1 MRFEDIAG
9 QRVTKAKLW
18 SIFEARQIPHA
29 LLFSGPEGSG
39 SFALSLAFAQL
50 VFCVSPLKDD
60 SCGKCDACKR
70 VSKLQHPDLHFSFP
84 FFNISGRE
92 KTLSNDY
99 WSEWSKAILENPY
112 LTIDL
117 WRNEITNDNKQ
128 LLISVNEAQNIIQ
141 KLSLKSFEG
150 KFKIQIIWMA
160 EYLTPSSAN
169 TLLKLLEEP
178 PSGTIFMLIATSI
191 EEILPTVLSRVQM
204 IRIPAI
210 SDDDMRA
217 ALTQQYPDCNA
228 EEISH
233 FAAGN
238 WNLAV
243 QMANNENPLEDFQ
256 SLFQEW
262 MRISFRKEMLPIVK
276 WADKLHGLPRE
287 EQKHFLRYAMDQI
300 RQNVILNYAGSDVV
314 RMNAEEQKFATK
326 FARYIN
332 EQNALHFYSI
342 MQEALQ
348 DITRNA
354 YSKLVYV
361 DLSIKVH
368 YLLEKAAVH
377 SKS

>member
-1 MRFEDIAG
+1 
-9 QRVTKAKLW
+9 
-18 SIFEARQIPHA
+18 
-29 LLFSGPEGSG
+29 
-39 SFALSLAFAQL
+39 
-50 VFCVSPLKDD
+50 
-60 SCGKCDACKR
+60 
-70 VSKLQHPDLHFSFP
+70 
-84 FFNISGRE
+84 
-92 KTLSNDY
+92 
-99 WSEWSKAILENPY
+99 
-112 LTIDL
+112 
-117 WRNEITNDNKQ
+117 
-128 LLISVNEAQNIIQ
+128 
-141 KLSLKSFEG
+141 
-150 KFKIQIIWMA
+150 
-160 EYLTPSSAN
+160 
-169 TLLKLLEEP
+169 
-178 PSGTIFMLIATSI
+178 
-191 EEILPTVLSRVQM
+191 M

-217 ALTQQYPDCNA
+217 ALTHQYPDCNA

-233 FAAGN
+233 FAAGK

-262 MRISFRKEMLPIVK
+262 MRISFRKDMLPIVK
-276 WADKLHGLPRE
+276 WAEKLHGLPRE